1 MPKKMQAYNK
11 SELENYFL
19 AEEAK
24 KLYLKKFLSKE
35 QLQNIYAQLVQLK
48 SNANFFF
55 RIGFFFLGSFLIS
68 TIISAFGLILFPLI
82 SEEYQIIFFFY
93 AIVAYIG
100 LEVLVN
106 MKFFRHGLDDAFL
119 LSAQF
124 SFLIGIGI
132 LTEAVLP
139 VLIAMLV
146 LGVFFAIRFI
156 NTISA
161 VIAFIGLVGI
171 FFNLIV
177 EHDVM
182 PKFYLSFVGLI
193 LAILVYFFI
202 VHLAKNQNY
211 YPYFKTFD
219 TIRIVSLLLGY
230 LSMNYL
236 VVRELS
242 QSLMNLEI
250 TNKSDVP
257 LAFVFYGL
265 TFLIPL
271 LYFFLGIQWKDKL
284 VLYTGLTTLAFGFYS
299 IRHYYYFFPI
309 EYVMVISGI
318 LLFGLAYLIIQQ
330 LKNKTEGVTFQP
342 DRDSDASLLFNA
354 QAVLSLANANTP
366 TPTQS
371 NPMDFGGGGFSGGGA
386 GEKF

>member
-1 MPKKMQAYNK
+1 MQAYNK

-19 AEEAK
+19 TEEAK
-24 KLYLKKFLSKE
+24 KLYQKKFLSKG
-35 QLQNIYAQLVQLK
+35 QLQNISAQLIQLK
-48 SNANFFF
+48 SNSNIFF
-55 RIGFFFLGSFLIS
+55 RIGFFLLGNFLFSS
-68 TIISAFGLILFPLI
+68 VISAFAVILLQMI
-82 SEEYQIIFFFY
+82 SDQYQIIFFLY
-93 AIVAYIG
+93 AVVAYIG
-100 LEVLVN
+100 LEVLVR

-161 VIAFIGLVGI
+161 LLAFIGLVGI

-193 LAILVYFFI
+193 LAILVYFFV
-202 VHLAKNQNY
+202 VHLAKNQNFY
-211 YPYFKTFD
+211 SYFKTLD
-219 TIRIVSLLLGY
+219 TIRIASLLLGY

-257 LAFVFYGL
+257 LAFVFYGF

-271 LYFFLGIQWKDKL
+271 LYFFLGIKWKDKL
-284 VLYTGLTTLAFGFYS
+284 VLYTGLATLAFGFYS

-318 LLFGLAYLIIQQ
+318 LLFGFAYLIIQQ

-342 DRDSDASLLFNA
+342 DRDSDDSLLFNA
-354 QAVLSLANANTP
+354 QAILSLANATTP
-366 TPTQS
+366 APTQT
-371 NPMDFGGGGFSGGGA
+371 NPMEFGGGGFSGGGA

>member
-1 MPKKMQAYNK
+1 MQAYSK

-24 KLYLKKFLSKE
+24 KLYQKKFLSKA
-35 QLQNIYAQLVQLK
+35 QLQIISAQLVQLK
-48 SNANFFF
+48 SNPNIFF
-55 RIGFFFLGSFLIS
+55 RIGFFLLGNFLLSS
-68 TIISAFGLILFPLI
+68 VISAISVILLQLIT
-82 SEEYQIIFFFY
+82 EQYQIMFFLY

-100 LEVLVN
+100 LEVLVR

-119 LSAQF
+119 LTSQISF
-124 SFLIGIGI
+124 SIGIGI
-132 LTEAVLP
+132 LTEAILP
-139 VLIAMLV
+139 VLITMLV

-161 VIAFIGLVGI
+161 LLAFIGLVGI

-193 LAILVYFFI
+193 LAILVYFFV

-211 YPYFKTFD
+211 YAYFKTFD
-219 TIRIVSLLLGY
+219 TIRIASLLLGY

-242 QSLMNLEI
+242 ESLMNLTI
-250 TNKSDVP
+250 TNASDVP
-257 LAFVFYGL
+257 FAIVFYVL

-271 LYFFLGIQWKDKL
+271 LYCFLGIKWKDKL
-284 VLYTGLTTLAFGFYS
+284 VLYSGLLTLAFGFYS

-309 EYVMVISGI
+309 EYVMVICGI

-342 DRDSDASLLFNA
+342 DRDSDNSLLFNT
-354 QAVLSLANANTP
+354 QAVLSLTNATTP
-366 TPTQS
+366 APTQS
-371 NPMDFGGGGFSGGGA
+371 KPMEFGGGGFSGGGA
-386 GEKF
+386 GEQF

>member
-1 MPKKMQAYNK
+1 MQAYNK

>member
-1 MPKKMQAYNK
+1 MQAYNK

-19 AEEAK
+19 TEEAK
-24 KLYLKKFLSKE
+24 KLYQKKFLSKG
-35 QLQNIYAQLVQLK
+35 QLQNISAQLIQLK
-48 SNANFFF
+48 SNSNIFF
-55 RIGFFFLGSFLIS
+55 RIGFFLLGNFLFSS
-68 TIISAFGLILFPLI
+68 VISAFAVILLQMI
-82 SEEYQIIFFFY
+82 SDQYQIIFFLY
-93 AIVAYIG
+93 AVVAYIG
-100 LEVLVN
+100 LEVLVR

-161 VIAFIGLVGI
+161 LLAFIGLVGI

-193 LAILVYFFI
+193 LAILVYFFV
-202 VHLAKNQNY
+202 VHLAKNQNFY
-211 YPYFKTFD
+211 SYFKTLD
-219 TIRIVSLLLGY
+219 TIRIASLLLGY

-257 LAFVFYGL
+257 LAFVFYGF

-271 LYFFLGIQWKDKL
+271 LYFFLGIKWKDKL
-284 VLYTGLTTLAFGFYS
+284 VLYTGFATLAFGFYS

-330 LKNKTEGVTFQP
+330 LKNKTEGITFQP
-342 DRDSDASLLFNA
+342 DRDSDDSLLFNA
-354 QAVLSLANANTP
+354 QAILSLANATTP
-366 TPTQS
+366 APSQT
-371 NPMDFGGGGFSGGGA
+371 NPMEFGGGGFSGGGA